1 MLLATST
8 SRAFLRATDDDLRDA
23 LSQTYQLLL
32 LQLLK
37 GVSAKDV
44 DSHMFQVPELLSLQ

>member
-44 DSHMFQVPELLSLQ
+44 DSHMFQVPELLSL